1 MRVWFETHQH
11 DDVSKTVF
19 SPAAEP
25 ADLPIIEAGANR
37 NGRFQSQKL
46 RFRPHAR
53 RTFMAPSQR
62 TVKPVAA
69 RNHVFSANFRR
80 SATSWP
86 RTIPPGNC

>member
-1 MRVWFETHQH
+1 MSVWFETHQDH
-11 DDVSKTVF
+11 YVCEMVF

-46 RFRPHAR
+46 CLGPHAR
-53 RTFMAPSQR
+53 RTFMAPWQR

-80 SATSWP
+80 PATSCP
-86 RTIPPGNC
+86 E